1 MIVLR
6 YSEGKKEMPGV
17 WLMGSA
23 VCLEQ
28 VIPLCTVHTANV
40 LFLLIFLRQSH
51 RGSVWSVLLEEL
63 EGVGGNCLLS
73 LFLMSPCKNQKQ
85 REEKGQGKQEVS

>member
-1 MIVLR
+1 
-6 YSEGKKEMPGV
+6 
-17 WLMGSA
+17 MGSA

-28 VIPLCTVHTANV
+28 VIPLCTVHTANL